1 MQNYNILW
9 ADDEIDLLKAHI
21 IFLEQKGFIV
31 TPVNNGVDA
40 LEEIQKKQYDC
51 VFLDENMPGMTG
63 LELLP
68 QIKNIRPNL
77 PVVMITKSEEESI
90 MEEAIGSKITDYLIK
105 PLRPQ
110 QIVLCLKKIFDNS
123 RLVSEKTNTDYQRE
137 FQQISLQ
144 YNEHLD
150 YDEWANLFQKL
161 VRHELK
167 IDDTEEK
174 SMMEVLQMQKT
185 EANRNFCEFV
195 EDNYEDWLNDE
206 DAPLMSH
213 QVMKEKVLP
222 EMKSSDS
229 FFLIVIDNL
238 RLDQWEVI
246 EPLVAKHFS
255 IEERNHFYSI
265 LPTATQYARNALF
278 SGLTPLEI
286 SKKHPQLW
294 VGENDEGGK
303 NNHEDELLETF
314 FTKEKQNVK
323 FEYNKILTLE
333 QGQNLV
339 NKFNNLLSNEFNAI
353 VFNFVDMLSHARTDM
368 KVIKELAANESAYR
382 SITKSWFEHSSLFEL
397 LKKIAQSG
405 NKVII
410 TTDHG
415 TTLVKNPFKIV
426 GDKAVNTNLRYKQ
439 GRNLGYEEKGVFTM
453 YDPEKFGLPKT
464 NISSRYVFTKENDFF
479 VYPNNY
485 NKFVSMYKDT
495 FQHGG
500 ISMEEMI
507 IPLIKLSPK

>member
-1 MQNYNILW
+1 
-9 ADDEIDLLKAHI
+9 
-21 IFLEQKGFIV
+21 
-31 TPVNNGVDA
+31 
-40 LEEIQKKQYDC
+40 
-51 VFLDENMPGMTG
+51 
-63 LELLP
+63 
-68 QIKNIRPNL
+68 
-77 PVVMITKSEEESI
+77 
-90 MEEAIGSKITDYLIK
+90 
-105 PLRPQ
+105 
-110 QIVLCLKKIFDNS
+110 
-123 RLVSEKTNTDYQRE
+123 
-137 FQQISLQ
+137 
-144 YNEHLD
+144 
-150 YDEWANLFQKL
+150 
-161 VRHELK
+161 
-167 IDDTEEK
+167 
-174 SMMEVLQMQKT
+174 
-185 EANRNFCEFV
+185 
-195 EDNYEDWLNDE
+195 
-206 DAPLMSH
+206 
-213 QVMKEKVLP
+213 
-222 EMKSSDS
+222 MKSSDS

-246 EPLVAKHFS
+246 EPLIAKHFS
-255 IEERNHFYSI
+255 IDERNHFYSI

-303 NNHEDELLETF
+303 NNHEAELLETF

-333 QGQNLV
+333 QGQNLA

-397 LKKIAQSG
+397 LKKIARSG

-439 GRNLGYEEKGVFTM
+439 GRNLGYKEKGVFTM
-453 YDPEKFGLPKT
+453 YDPEKFGLPKA

-485 NKFVSMYKDT
+485 NKFVSMYEDT